1 METKH
6 RPREDVT
13 QSKPTKVLLHMA
25 EKDDE
30 WAGVAI
36 RLDTEERHRFRN
48 LNELRKWLKSLCR
61 RKGSNP

>member
-1 METKH
+1 MKTNQ
-6 RPREDVT
+6 RPKEDVT
-13 QSKPTKVLLHMA
+13 KSKPTKVLLHMA
-25 EKDDE
+25 EKDEE

-61 RKGSNP
+61 PKGGNA